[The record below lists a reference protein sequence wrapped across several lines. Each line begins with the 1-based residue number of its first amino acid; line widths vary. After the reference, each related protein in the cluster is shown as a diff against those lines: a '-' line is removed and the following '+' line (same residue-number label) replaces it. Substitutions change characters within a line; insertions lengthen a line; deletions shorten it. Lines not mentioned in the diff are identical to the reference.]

1 MRSKHIAA
9 LITFF
14 ATFAFSAF
22 IALLFA
28 TPKIPYVPPVNTY
41 EFKSYNN
48 GYRNNTGYKIKEFLV
63 RDKQNGQELESYKLS
78 YEDGFV
84 SRSSTA
90 AFADA
95 VSEYVNESSS
105 MNDSRFP
112 RDFQAAW
119 REHMQAWSNY
129 EEFLQESKTKF
140 LTFEEFN
147 SRAISYNEDISTT
160 WRETLRIAR
169 EHGAELHSN
178 F

>member
-28 TPKIPYVPPVNTY
+28 TPKIPYVPPVNSY

-48 GYRNNTGYKIKEFLV
+48 GYRTSKGSKIKEFLV
-63 RDKQNGQELESYKLS
+63 RDKQNGSELDNYKLS
-78 YEDGFV
+78 YEDGLV
-84 SRSSTA
+84 SRSSIA
-90 AFADA
+90 VFANA

-112 RDFQAAW
+112 PDFQAAW

-129 EEFLQESKTKF
+129 EEFLQESKTEF
-140 LTFEEFN
+140 MTFEEFN
-147 SRAISYNEDISTT
+147 SRADNYNDDISST